1 MGRSLAE
8 TASALSRS
16 EIDVS
21 AVRPASRAGE
31 WRLLQAGQK
40 HPPRLVRAGGTPTGF
55 LGSGEVMIRKPCLV
69 AWLVGSEWRNP
80 RPAVTTHH

>member
-1 MGRSLAE
+1 MGRRQTQ
-8 TASALSRS
+8 TADAFARS

-21 AVRPASRAGE
+21 VARPASRAEE

-55 LGSGEVMIRKPCLV
+55 LGSGEVMILRPCLV
-69 AWLVGSEWRNP
+69 AWPEGSEWRNP
-80 RPAVTTHH
+80 RQQ